1 MFVIN
6 KKTKINKIYINNSI
20 PYYML
25 TINSS
30 NIKVRNSKAVDK
42 NCDSCDYYFGPTF
55 LFNEVDCYSKSR
67 PAQVVSYQYFTQLSL
82 TKSISEQLAA
92 QFGGYSAAK
101 DTKSSSYYIY
111 FSNSE
116 KAFDFINSR
125 EFQQLVFNLE

>member
-55 LFNEVDCYSKSR
+55 LFNEVDCYPKN
-67 PAQVVSYQYFTQLSL
+67 PKLQTVSYQYFTQLSL
-82 TKSISEQLAA
+82 TKSVAEKLAV
-92 QFGGYSAAK
+92 QFGGYFGAHDAK
-101 DTKSSSYYIY
+101 SLSYYIY
-111 FSNSE
+111 FSDSD
-116 KAFDFINSR
+116 KAFNFANSQ
-125 EFQQLVFNLE
+125 EFQQLVFNSE